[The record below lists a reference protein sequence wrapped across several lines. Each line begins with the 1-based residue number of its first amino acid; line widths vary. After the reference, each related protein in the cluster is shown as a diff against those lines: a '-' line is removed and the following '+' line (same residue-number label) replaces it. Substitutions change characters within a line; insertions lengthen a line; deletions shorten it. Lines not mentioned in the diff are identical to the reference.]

1 VVKNVNFKIHPY
13 AAIFNKIYLCP
24 INSVIVIT
32 RKLNIIIGGVLI
44 VLFLISTSRNG
55 FSQDRQNSFFS
66 TLFIEGQA
74 HYGFLIPH
82 HRELWTLTDGFFPL
96 REITISRQSFGKHPA
111 QYLRKYPRFRLTY
124 LYSDFGKSEQ
134 LGKMHA
140 VIPNIKLPLITG
152 KKSKLMFGFGL
163 GVAHLSEKFHQTE
176 NYQNLAIGSYY
187 NAAIQ
192 FSLSWRIRINQQ
204 FYLNFGASML
214 HVSNGTIKP
223 PNYGLN
229 IPALFVGLNLKFN
242 NKEINYIK
250 PEQTTINK
258 GKINLRL
265 MGLAATKQILSQPET
280 DFGVLA
286 GSISISRYYSN
297 LNTYMIGIDG
307 IYDESTKYL
316 LEQDKKPTEDWH
328 DVIKIGVFGAHEWNF
343 TNMAVS
349 LGLGYYLQNHN
360 PNDTPVYTKIGI
372 NYNFLK
378 FTFVGLSLRTHWA
391 KADFLSVGLGLK
403 F

>member
-1 VVKNVNFKIHPY
+1 M
-13 AAIFNKIYLCP
+13 LT
-24 INSVIVIT
+24 S
-32 RKLNIIIGGVLI
+32 GVL
-44 VLFLISTSRNG
+44 VLLFLT
-55 FSQDRQNSFFS
+55 FSAGNVFPQDRQNGFFS

-82 HRELWTLTDGFFPL
+82 HREMWTLTDGFFPMW
-96 REITISRQSFGKHPA
+96 EISISRQSFGNHPA
-111 QYLRKYPRFRLTY
+111 QYFRNYPRFRLTY
-124 LYSDFGKSEQ
+124 LYSDFGKSEP

-140 VIPNIKLPLITG
+140 VIPNISLPLISG

-163 GVAHLSEKFHQTE
+163 GVAHLSEKFHQTD

-192 FSLSWRIRINQQ
+192 FALSWRIRMSRQLYFNA
-204 FYLNFGASML
+204 GATML

-229 IPALFVGLNLKFN
+229 IPALFAGFNLKFN
-242 NKEINYIK
+242 NKEISYMK
-250 PEQTTINK
+250 PELFTKNK
-258 GKINLRL
+258 GKINVRL
-265 MGLAATKQILSQPET
+265 MGIAATKQILSQPER
-280 DFGVLA
+280 DFTVFA
-286 GSISISRYYSN
+286 GSISISRYYSH

-316 LEQDKKPTEDWH
+316 LERDGKPTEDWQ

-349 LGLGYYLQNHN
+349 LGLGYYLQNYN
-360 PNDTPVYTKIGI
+360 PDDTPVYTKIGI

-378 FTFVGLSLRTHWA
+378 FAFVGVSLRTHWA
-391 KADFLSVGLGLK
+391 KADFLGVGLGLK